1 MRSEIIYLKVCMIY
15 KLKYH
20 PNVKKSDLPKID
32 AKNRNRIKRAIE
44 ERLTKNPEI
53 YGKPLQRTLKGCWK
67 LRVGD
72 YRNEDR
78 KDSARKKDGYHLC
91 RTALEGAVRARPGN
105 GFYP

>member
-1 MRSEIIYLKVCMIY
+1 MIY

-44 ERLTKNPEI
+44 GRLTTHPEI
-53 YGKPLQRTLKGCWK
+53 YGKPLQRTLKGYWK

-72 YRNEDR
+72 YRVVFKVASNDILIFGIIHR
-78 KDSARKKDGYHLC
+78 KEVYKLIKK
-91 RTALEGAVRARPGN
+91 R
-105 GFYP
+105 FS

>member
-1 MRSEIIYLKVCMIY
+1 MIY

-44 ERLTKNPEI
+44 GRLTTHPEI
-53 YGKPLQRTLKGCWK
+53 YGKPLQRTLKGYWK

-72 YRNEDR
+72 YRVVFKVSSDDIMIFGIIHR
-78 KDSARKKDGYHLC
+78 KEVYKLIKK
-91 RTALEGAVRARPGN
+91 R
-105 GFYP
+105 FS